1 MIVTTGKTVIK
12 FNEEEQTLFSATK
25 ELLDNI
31 IGAMKDDDSCVI
43 AINHY
48 ADFTKDDIQFFA
60 EICDSF
66 KERDTWTLEP

>member
-1 MIVTTGKTVIK
+1 MLVTTGKTVIK
-12 FNEEEQTLFSATK
+12 FDEEEQALFSATK

-31 IGAMKDDDSCVI
+31 IEAMKDDDSYVI
-43 AINHY
+43 AIDHY

-66 KERDTWTLEP
+66 KERNIWTLES